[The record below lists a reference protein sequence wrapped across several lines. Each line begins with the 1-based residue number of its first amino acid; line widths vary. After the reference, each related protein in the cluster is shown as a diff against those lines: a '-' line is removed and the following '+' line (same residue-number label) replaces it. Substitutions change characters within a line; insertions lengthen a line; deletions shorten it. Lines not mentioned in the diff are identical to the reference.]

1 MLAPLD
7 ALTRHPAPSVPRT
20 HLFDQLRITTTS
32 HFRTFNFTST
42 TSCTGD
48 DDAAIVIAEDAE
60 ALAEDAEAL
69 AEDAEALRL
78 GGLSA

>member
-1 MLAPLD
+1 MKQ
-7 ALTRHPAPSVPRT
+7 V
-20 HLFDQLRITTTS
+20 TS
-32 HFRTFNFTST
+32 FQPVKSH
-42 TSCTGD
+42 D
-48 DDAAIVIAEDAE
+48 HHIMAIVIAEDAK